1 MDFTGIVV
9 YLVCVNLIAF
19 AAFGV
24 DKSRAQRGAWRISES
39 ALLFLAAVGGS
50 IGALA
55 GMHLFHHKTKH
66 WYFVVGFWTLTV
78 LQLGLLGY
86 LEKKGFV
93 VRIPNPD
100 DARGKLVSLTE
111 KADAMEKE
119 LKAVGETLESNLTS
133 RLTKQERAQLIRL
146 LKKLLGLNQS

>member
-55 GMHLFHHKTKH
+55 GMHLFHHKTRKPIFSIGVPVLLIAH
-66 WYFVVGFWTLTV
+66 AALAFWLASA
-78 LQLGLLGY
+78 Y
-86 LEKKGFV
+86 L
-93 VRIPNPD
+93 
-100 DARGKLVSLTE
+100 
-111 KADAMEKE
+111 MH
-119 LKAVGETLESNLTS
+119 
-133 RLTKQERAQLIRL
+133 
-146 LKKLLGLNQS
+146 